1 MGSSLGFVSNPCHSR
16 PIKTTR
22 FRSGSGCYSLNLATE
37 INSQAHSPKGT
48 PSDIM
53 AATESLQRPSIIV
66 LRQIVCSR
74 FQVLF
79 HSPYRGT
86 FHLSLTVLFRYRSSS
101 VFSLGKWSSRIP
113 TKLACLAVLRV
124 PERSWLVF
132 VYGTL
137 TLSGRLSH
145 TFLLTNQFV
154 TSIDQA
160 LQPRSRKRNRFGL
173 LPFRSPLLRE

>member
-1 MGSSLGFVSNPCHSR
+1 MGSSLGFVSNPSDFR
-16 PIKTTR
+16 PIKTR
-22 FRSGSGCYSLNLATE
+22 FRSGSGYYSLNLATE

-48 PSDIM
+48 PSGLIEGADLRQH
-53 AATESLQRPSIIV
+53 SDLSIA
-66 LRQIVCSR
+66 LRQIICSR

-86 FHLSLTVLFRYRSSS
+86 FHLSLTVLLRYRSSS

-124 PERSWLVF
+124 PERSWKVF
-132 VYGTL
+132 AYGTV
-137 TLSGRLSH
+137 TLFGRLFH
-145 TFLLTNQFV
+145 TFLLTIQFV

-160 LQPRSRKRNRFGL
+160 LQPRPRKRSRFGL
-173 LPFRSPLLRE
+173 FPFRSPLLRE

>member
-1 MGSSLGFVSNPCHSR
+1 MGSSLGFVSNPSDSR

-22 FRSGSGCYSLNLATE
+22 FRSGSGCNSLNLATE

-53 AATESLQRPSIIV
+53 AATDSHQRLSIIV
-66 LRQIVCSR
+66 LRQIICSR

-86 FHLSLTVLFRYRSSS
+86 FHLSLTVLLRYRSSS

-124 PERSWLVF
+124 PERSWVVF
-132 VYGTL
+132 AYGTV

-145 TFLLTNQFV
+145 TFPLTSRFL
-154 TSIDQA
+154 T
-160 LQPRSRKRNRFGL
+160 PFRRSYNPVWLATRFGL
-173 LPFRSPLLRE
+173 FPFRSPLLRE

>member
-101 VFSLGKWSSRIP
+101 VFSLGKWSSQLP

-124 PERSWLVF
+124 PERSWLIF